1 MPTINFQAQNTLGL
15 SLWSVGITCPD
26 GAEHDS
32 LAAQVTSPISLSVP
46 CGQGSIDVWAAF
58 NPRATISDWAANF
71 VQQAFA
77 DGQAWVVDFAN
88 NTLTLTSPIPQ

>member
-1 MPTINFQAQNTLGL
+1 MPTINFHAQNTLGL
-15 SLWSVGITCPD
+15 SLWSVGITCAD
-26 GAEHDS
+26 GTEHDS
-32 LAAQVTSPISLSVP
+32 FAAPVTSAISLSVP

-77 DGQAWVVDFAN
+77 DDQVWVVDFAN
-88 NTLTLTSPIPQ
+88 NTLTLT